1 MKSEH
6 SAAARFLATALAAP
20 LLWATLPSAVSAQEG
35 LPSAATI
42 VARYVQAIGG
52 ARAILAAGSMHSIG
66 SYAVPTMGLTGEVE
80 TFQMQ
85 PNRSLTR
92 VTIPGIG
99 DIVRGY
105 DGNVG
110 WSLNPMEGPRL
121 LEGPELK
128 QMHDE
133 SDLRSM
139 VRDPELVASMTT
151 LDRTE
156 QNGAAC
162 YRVKIVWKSGRESTD
177 CYAVDS
183 GLLVASTVTVT
194 SPMGQIDAQIFYDEY
209 REFSGIKMA
218 TLTRQQLMGTEQ
230 TFQLRSV
237 EFGRVDPGVFQPPA
251 EIQAL
256 RK

>member
-1 MKSEH
+1 MEFRDINGSRWVT
-6 SAAARFLATALAAP
+6 AGLALLLCGTPAATAHAQDA
-20 LLWATLPSAVSAQEG
+20 LPG
-35 LPSAATI
+35 AATI
-42 VARYVQAIGG
+42 IARYVQSIGG
-52 ARAILAAGSMHSIG
+52 ARTILALGSMHSVG
-66 SYAVPTMGLTGEVE
+66 SYSVPSMGLTGEVE

-85 PNRSLTR
+85 PHRTFTR

-99 DIVRGY
+99 DILRGY
-105 DGNVG
+105 DGTVG

-121 LEGPELK
+121 LDGDELK

-139 VRDPELVASMTT
+139 VRDPQLVESMTT
-151 LDRTE
+151 VERTE

-162 YRVKIVWKSGRESTD
+162 YRVKIVWKSGRQSTD
-177 CYAVDS
+177 CYALDT

-194 SPMGQIDAQIFYDEY
+194 SPMGQIDAIIFYDEY
-209 REFSGIKMA
+209 RDFEGIKLP

-230 TFQLRSV
+230 TFQIRSV
-237 EFGRVDPGVFQPPA
+237 EFGRVDPAIFQLPP

-256 RK
+256 RR